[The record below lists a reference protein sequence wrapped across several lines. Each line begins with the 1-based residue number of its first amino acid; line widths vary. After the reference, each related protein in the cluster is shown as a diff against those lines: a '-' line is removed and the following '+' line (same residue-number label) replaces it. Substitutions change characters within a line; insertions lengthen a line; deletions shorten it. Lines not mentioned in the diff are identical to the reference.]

1 MREDKADVVAYLKR
15 TLTHRTDQIAELQA
29 RLEGLQQVHKTDGE
43 NYEKRL
49 SNLEQEFSRTK
60 EELASENMVLTKKLD
75 ALEEFRIQ
83 REQLMAKYD
92 EQEASKD
99 AQKQEYEERIYELEK
114 KHIIEEDRLKKEM
127 MSKLEAVAAEFR
139 KASHAQMSA
148 TTQRTIRENVNVT
161 AQVMQLSEKAAE
173 LSYDNDNL
181 QVRKF
186 IAMVIYI
193 TNNRN
198 RIYISKLSGL
208 QTSKSVRDSE
218 IVYAYDGFHIKS
230 STITCHKLDKGALR
244 PPI

>member
-15 TLTHRTDQIAELQA
+15 TLIHRTDQIAELQA

-43 NYEKRL
+43 SYEKRL
-49 SNLEQEFSRTK
+49 STMEQEFARTK

-83 REQLMAKYD
+83 REQLMAKYE

-99 AQKQEYEERIYELEK
+99 AQKQDYEGRIYELEK

-181 QVRKF
+181 QVCNIIFLHLK
-186 IAMVIYI
+186 Y
-193 TNNRN
+193 
-198 RIYISKLSGL
+198 K
-208 QTSKSVRDSE
+208 
-218 IVYAYDGFHIKS
+218 HI
-230 STITCHKLDKGALR
+230 
-244 PPI
+244 P

>member
-1 MREDKADVVAYLKR
+1 M
-15 TLTHRTDQIAELQA
+15 HRTDQIAELQA

-49 SNLEQEFSRTK
+49 SNMEQEFARTK

-83 REQLMAKYD
+83 REQLMTKYE
-92 EQEASKD
+92 EQDASKD
-99 AQKQEYEERIYELEK
+99 AQKQDYEGRIYELEK

-181 QVRKF
+181 QVCNIF
-186 IAMVIYI
+186 YI
-193 TNNRN
+193 LRSQKI
-198 RIYISKLSGL
+198 RL
-208 QTSKSVRDSE
+208 QTLHL
-218 IVYAYDGFHIKS
+218 AYPHYLAHYTCLYMTSTFLYFHQPE
-230 STITCHKLDKGALR
+230 R
-244 PPI
+244 N

>member
-1 MREDKADVVAYLKR
+1 MLFNHQYIFREYQERFEELREDKADVVAYLKR

-181 QVRKF
+181 QVRYS
-186 IAMVIYI
+186 II
-193 TNNRN
+193 
-198 RIYISKLSGL
+198 ISFSCC
-208 QTSKSVRDSE
+208 S
-218 IVYAYDGFHIKS
+218 II
-230 STITCHKLDKGALR
+230 
-244 PPI
+244 

>member
-15 TLTHRTDQIAELQA
+15 TLSHRTDQIAELQA

-99 AQKQEYEERIYELEK
+99 AQKQEYGKIWGNSGRCSPFFLMK
-114 KHIIEEDRLKKEM
+114 GGKTGHIL
-127 MSKLEAVAAEFR
+127 
-139 KASHAQMSA
+139 
-148 TTQRTIRENVNVT
+148 T
-161 AQVMQLSEKAAE
+161 
-173 LSYDNDNL
+173 
-181 QVRKF
+181 
-186 IAMVIYI
+186 
-193 TNNRN
+193 
-198 RIYISKLSGL
+198 LSGL
-208 QTSKSVRDSE
+208 VVFER
-218 IVYAYDGFHIKS
+218 
-230 STITCHKLDKGALR
+230 L
-244 PPI
+244 